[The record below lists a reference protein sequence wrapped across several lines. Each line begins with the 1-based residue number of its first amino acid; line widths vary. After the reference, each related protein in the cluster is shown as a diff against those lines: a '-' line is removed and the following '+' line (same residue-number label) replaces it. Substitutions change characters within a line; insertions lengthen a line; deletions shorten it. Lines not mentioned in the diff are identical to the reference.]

1 MTVLIKESQLMA
13 YSASCRLNVT
23 SLINV
28 ALHIEMKTEGF
39 ILLLKSICLIQRLI
53 YHLQP

>member
-1 MTVLIKESQLMA
+1 MA
-13 YSASCRLNVT
+13 YSASCHLNVM

-28 ALHIEMKTEGF
+28 ALHIQMKTEGF
-39 ILLLKSICLIQRLI
+39 ILVLKSICLIQRLI